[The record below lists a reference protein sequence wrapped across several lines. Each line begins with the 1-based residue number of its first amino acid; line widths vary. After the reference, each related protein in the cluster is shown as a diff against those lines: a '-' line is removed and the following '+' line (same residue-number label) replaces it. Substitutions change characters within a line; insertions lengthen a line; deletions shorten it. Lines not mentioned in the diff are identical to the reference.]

1 MKGKREGEREGE
13 GRAKGGGKGR
23 AWLPWPAAALL
34 LVDLYLTLRVAPT
47 AANFRAPLTQRI
59 FYYHVPA
66 AWVAYLAFFVTAA
79 LGALALWRDQP
90 MRWDAWAAASAEVGT
105 VFSLIA
111 LATGLVWAKQ
121 EFLNYSP
128 FEDAKVIS
136 LVVLILAYFAYFALR
151 AGVAERE
158 RRARLAAVYGIL
170 AFLGVPLSYFAS
182 RASVHPDLARSD
194 ESLDPRLAVFLIYSL
209 VAFTALYAALV
220 QARHRISVAQEEAE
234 RDG

>member
-1 MKGKREGEREGE
+1 MGARSRWL
-13 GRAKGGGKGR
+13 
-23 AWLPWPAAALL
+23 AWLAAAL
-34 LVDLYLTLRVAPT
+34 VAIDVYLTLAVAPT

-79 LGALALWRDQP
+79 LSALALWRDTP
-90 MRWDAWAAASAEVGT
+90 TRWDALAAASAEVGT

-111 LATGLVWAKQ
+111 LATGLVWASQ
-121 EFLNYSP
+121 EFVNYSP

-151 AGVAERE
+151 TGIAERD
-158 RRARLAAVYGIL
+158 RRARLSAVYGIL
-170 AFLGVPLSYFAS
+170 AFIGVPLSYFAS
-182 RASVHPDLARSD
+182 RASVHPDFAQAD
-194 ESLDPRLAVFLIYSL
+194 ESLDPRLAIFLVYSL

-220 QARHRISVAQEEAE
+220 RERRELAQREEALS
-234 RDG
+234 

>member
-1 MKGKREGEREGE
+1 M
-13 GRAKGGGKGR
+13 GGGSWR
-23 AWLPWPAAALL
+23 WLPWVAAFLM
-34 LVDLYLTLRVAPT
+34 LVDVPLTLFVAPP

-79 LGALALWRDQP
+79 LGALALWRDAP
-90 MRWDAWAAASAEVGT
+90 ARRWDALAAASAEVGT

-121 EFLNYSP
+121 EFVNYSP

-151 AGVAERE
+151 AGVTERE
-158 RRARLAAVYGIL
+158 RRARLSAVYGIL
-170 AFLGVPLSYFAS
+170 AFLGVPLSYLAS
-182 RASVHPDLARSD
+182 RASVHPDFARSD
-194 ESLDPRLAVFLIYSL
+194 ESLDPRLAVFLVYSL
-209 VAFTALYAALV
+209 VAFTALYAAL
-220 QARHRISVAQEEAE
+220 ARTRLRLANAIEQQEEADPHHE
-234 RDG
+234 